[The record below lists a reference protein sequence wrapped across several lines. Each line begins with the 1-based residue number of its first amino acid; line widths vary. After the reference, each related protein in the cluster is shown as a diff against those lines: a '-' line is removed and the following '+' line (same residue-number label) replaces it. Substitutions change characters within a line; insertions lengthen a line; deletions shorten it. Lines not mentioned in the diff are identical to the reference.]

1 MNCHGHALWRVMAT
15 SLDEVAGLP
24 WLEIIKALASVA
36 VAFVAWR
43 ALQTWRWQDKA
54 KRQADFLDQ
63 LTEAVHDFIGTMP
76 APVTVVQL
84 IKIGMESHIPMGQ
97 PTNSDPKVA
106 GAIEYIKRRGD
117 EDAKR
122 LSEVLEVARPIATRV
137 RALAAK
143 GHVFKFQNYETCQ
156 NAVAMLVWQFDRMQA
171 LAAFIRHPS
180 WYWQNEEVLG
190 QLRKLMTIDPEDI
203 QARLQ
208 SCHAAIITYVA
219 EIYGGIYG

>member
-1 MNCHGHALWRVMAT
+1 MNCHGRALWRLMAT

-43 ALQTWRWQDKA
+43 ALQTWRRQDKA

-63 LTEAVHDFIGTMP
+63 LTEAVHDFIGTMA
-76 APVTVVQL
+76 APVTLVQV
-84 IKIGMESHIPMGQ
+84 IKIGMETHIPRE
-97 PTNSDPKVA
+97 PKNSDPKVA
-106 GAIEYIKRRGD
+106 GAIEYIEQRGG

-122 LSEVLEVARPIATRV
+122 LSEVLEAPRPIVTRI

-156 NAVAMLVWQFDRMQA
+156 DAVAMLVWQFDRMQA
-171 LAAFIRHPS
+171 LAAFIRYPS

-190 QLRKLMTIDPEDI
+190 QLRKLITIDPEDI

-208 SCHAAIITYVA
+208 SCHAAIITYVG
-219 EIYGGIYG
+219 EIYGRIYG